1 MSRQVRIS
9 IDDDEVF
16 ERLKRRKDA
25 LDLSWEDALRRGLRD
40 SAEPPRGPKTAQ
52 EPRET
57 PERGGRAAGDGDSQR
72 GQAETPSPFDS
83 DFGEQIAQRVLASVS
98 ESVSGAT
105 GGRGSAGGAS
115 GGGGAGAGGTGGSSG
130 PGTPLDEEID
140 RLEDAED
147 AVLVLGDSEGERV
160 PLRVTLHTGPD
171 GLDVEVVAVRSGKG
185 TEEMNQFADGA
196 RADVAK
202 RFARG
207 DTATLEMAA
216 GETYDVR
223 GELSWAPG
231 PEGTP
236 TVTDV
241 AIREVV
247 FED

>member
-40 SAEPPRGPKTAQ
+40 SAEPPRGPKTPQ

-57 PERGGRAAGDGDSQR
+57 PGRSGRATGEGGGQR
-72 GQAETPSPFDS
+72 GQAENPSPFDS

-98 ESVSGAT
+98 ESVSGAVGGHGGGSAPRGT
-105 GGRGSAGGAS
+105 GGSGAGSAGGPGS
-115 GGGGAGAGGTGGSSG
+115 GGA
-130 PGTPLDEEID
+130 PLDEEID

-160 PLRVTLHTGPD
+160 PLRVTLHTSPD
-171 GLDVEVVAVRSGKG
+171 GLDVDVVAVRSGKG
-185 TEEMNQFADGA
+185 TEELNQFADGSRAEVA
-196 RADVAK
+196 R

-207 DTATLEMAA
+207 DTATLELAA

-241 AIREVV
+241 TIRDVV